1 MQFKYKYINEKI
13 SKIAIQMVQSYCQ
26 TKAGDRGVKA
36 RKPEG
41 IQQTSVLV
49 IFYQHIEKKLG
60 LCSVPVALHF
70 HFKFENNAQGFC
82 PFICHYFAI

>member
-1 MQFKYKYINEKI
+1 
-13 SKIAIQMVQSYCQ
+13 MVQSYCQ
-26 TKAGDRGVKA
+26 TKARDRGVNA

-49 IFYQHIEKKLG
+49 IFYEHNEKKLG

-70 HFKFENNAQGFC
+70 HSNLKIMHKVC
-82 PFICHYFAI
+82 AISKVIILQYEAN